1 MYKIKIFSSFC
12 SSDKAKEAV
21 EELNVFPNQDCS
33 NVSFVGSSCEDY
45 THVIIWN
52 TCTPKIPEKIPK
64 KNVIGFALEP
74 PLFLGLTP
82 MFIEYAKKH
91 ISKYYLGSADRLP
104 PPFISGNA
112 YMPYSIPQSPSCF
125 KTKKRLMSMIVSG
138 KTMAPGHS
146 YRHQL
151 MENLVS
157 RNFPIDFY
165 GNGMSVG
172 KYKSYNSENIKGK
185 FDRYEPYNDY
195 LFHICIE
202 NFSTE
207 DYFSEKIINPLLTDT
222 IPLYWGCKKIHEYFP
237 HSVISLSGIIGKD
250 LTIIYEVLKNPNKF
264 CYFRPND
271 YKEVEKKVSLV
282 KNIPNIFTTIN

>member
-21 EELNVFPNQDCS
+21 EELYVFPNQDCS
-33 NVSFVGSSCEDY
+33 NVSFVGSNCEDY

-64 KNVIGFALEP
+64 ENVIGFALEP
-74 PLFLGLTP
+74 PIFLGLTP

>member
-12 SSDKAKEAV
+12 SCDKAKEAV
-21 EELNVFPNQDCS
+21 EELCVFPNQDCS
-33 NVSFVGSSCEDY
+33 NVSFVGSLCEDY